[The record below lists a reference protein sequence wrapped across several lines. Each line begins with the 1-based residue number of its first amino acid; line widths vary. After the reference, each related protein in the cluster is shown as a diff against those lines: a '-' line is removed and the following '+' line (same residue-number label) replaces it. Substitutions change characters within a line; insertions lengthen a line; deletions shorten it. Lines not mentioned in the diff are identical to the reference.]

1 LLDQAL
7 LEMPLVGG
15 IRMTMASSRACR
27 SLAATLGSGLPLLRS
42 LDTASIA
49 SGDAAV
55 SMRLISARE
64 RVRRGVRL
72 SDALAKEAALAPI
85 ALRLLSIGE
94 RAGDLAVMARRAAEI
109 TSRQVRNEIKTM
121 VSLLEPVLVIVLGG
135 LVAMCA
141 LALLQAVYA
150 VRPGVAP

>member
-1 LLDQAL
+1 
-7 LEMPLVGG
+7 
-15 IRMTMASSRACR
+15 
-27 SLAATLGSGLPLLRS
+27 
-42 LDTASIA
+42 
-49 SGDAAV
+49 
-55 SMRLISARE
+55 MRLISARE